1 MALFQRSKRRNGTST
16 TKPHLN
22 WMGGPS
28 YAITDPLLRL
38 RMAAASCFFGEP
50 MYYQRDAADA
60 RPRRRAAAFALTDAD
75 VERLR
80 DTLGAVDPQEWRSQT
95 PSELMERCIDDA
107 LAHDVEGTLAEA
119 ARLRSTALMRTT
131 PQVILVRAAHHP
143 AVRGTGLVRQWAK
156 EIILR
161 ADEPAVGLAYQ
172 LHRFGK
178 PIPNALKKA
187 WRDALQR
194 FDEHAL
200 AKYRLQSR
208 AEKTVDV
215 VNLVHPRGA
224 AIDRLAK
231 GTLTTTDRTWESIV
245 SAQGSTPAAW
255 AAALPVMGHMAL
267 LRNLRN
273 LVQAG
278 IPAKRFTAQ
287 LVAGARTGKQLP
299 FRYYSAYR
307 ALGDDAPAAVRDAV
321 EESLMISL
329 ENLPWLGGRTM
340 ALCDNSGS
348 AQGTTTSA
356 MGTMKVSTIA
366 NLTGVLAAM
375 RSQDGHVGI
384 FGDQLKT
391 TAVRKRSSVF
401 DQLDELER
409 LAKDI
414 GTSTE
419 NGIWLFW
426 DRAIRERQHW
436 DHVFVL
442 SDMQAG
448 HGGLYGTT
456 PGQYKEYAWKGR
468 EQYIDVPKLI
478 ARYRAEVNPDV
489 RVFLVQ
495 VAGYQDTLMPEHY
508 HRTYILGGWGPGLLG
523 YAAQMAGVEQ
533 AAVEQ
538 PRAS

>member
-1 MALFQRSKRRNGTST
+1 MMALFQRTKRRKHTGDA
-16 TKPHLN
+16 KPHFN
-22 WMGGPS
+22 WMGGRS
-28 YAITDPLLRL
+28 FDVTDPLLRL

-50 MYYQRDAADA
+50 MYYQRDAADD
-60 RPRRRAAAFALTDAD
+60 RPRRKTPAFALTEAD
-75 VERLR
+75 LQRLR
-80 DTLGAVDPQEWRSQT
+80 DTLGAMDPREWRSAS
-95 PSELMERCIDDA
+95 PSALLERCIDEA
-107 LAHDVEGTLAEA
+107 LAHDPVATLCEA
-119 ARLRSTALMRTT
+119 ARLREEALVRTT

-143 AVRGTGLVRQWAK
+143 LVRGTGLVRAWAPD
-156 EIILR
+156 IIKR

-194 FDEHAL
+194 FDDYGL
-200 AKYRLQSR
+200 AKHRLTSR
-208 AEKTVDV
+208 AAKTVDV
-215 VNLVHPRGA
+215 VNLVHPRSTA
-224 AIDRLAK
+224 VDRLAK

-245 SAQGSTPAAW
+245 SGRGSTRSAW

-278 IPAKRFTAQ
+278 ISPERFTSQ

-299 FRYYSAYR
+299 FRYYSAYK
-307 ALGDDAPAAVRDAV
+307 ALGPDAPSAVRDAV

-366 NLTGVLAAM
+366 NLTGVLAAI
-375 RSQDGHVGI
+375 RSHEGHVGV
-384 FGDQLKT
+384 FGDRLET
-391 TAVRKRSSVF
+391 LEIRKRSSVF
-401 DQLDELER
+401 DQLDKAEA
-409 LAKDI
+409 LAQSI
-414 GTSTE
+414 GLGTE
-419 NGIWLFW
+419 NGVWLFW
-426 DRAIRERQHW
+426 DRAIRERQRW

-456 PGQYKEYAWKGR
+456 PKQYREYAWKGR
-468 EQYIDVPKLI
+468 EQYIDVAKLI
-478 ARYRAEVNPDV
+478 ARYRAEVNDKV

-495 VAGYQDTLMPEHY
+495 VAGYQDTLVPEHY
-508 HRTYILGGWGPGLLG
+508 HRTYMLGGWGPGLLG
-523 YAAQMAGVEQ
+523 YAAEMASIEQ
-533 AAVEQ
+533 Q
-538 PRAS
+538 AS

>member
-1 MALFQRSKRRNGTST
+1 MALFQRSKRRDHTGTS
-16 TKPHLN
+16 KAHLN

-28 YAITDPLLRL
+28 HAITNPLLRL

-50 MYYQRDAADA
+50 MYYHRDAADV
-60 RPRRRAAAFALTDAD
+60 RPRRRTPAFALSQAD

-80 DTLGAVDPQEWRSQT
+80 ETLGATDPQEWRSQT
-95 PSELMERCIDDA
+95 PSELVERCIDDA
-107 LAHDVEGTLAEA
+107 LAHDPEGTLREA
-119 ARLRSTALMRTT
+119 ARLRAEALVRTT

-156 EIILR
+156 EIIAR

-172 LHRFGK
+172 LHRYGK

-194 FDEHAL
+194 FDDYAL
-200 AKYRLQSR
+200 AKYRLESKQ
-208 AEKTVDV
+208 EKTVDV

-224 AIDRLAK
+224 AVDKLAK

-245 SAQGSTPAAW
+245 SARGSTPAAW
-255 AAALPVMGHMAL
+255 SAALPVMGHMAL

-278 IPAKRFTAQ
+278 IPVERFAAQ

-299 FRYYSAYR
+299 FRYYSAYQ
-307 ALGDDAPAAVRDAV
+307 ALGADAPARLRDAV

-366 NLTGVLAAM
+366 NLTGVLAGM

-391 TAVRKRSSVF
+391 MSVRKRSSVF

-414 GTSTE
+414 GLGTE

-456 PGQYKEYAWKGR
+456 PGQYKEYAWHGR

-495 VAGYQDTLMPEHY
+495 VAGYQDTLVPEHY

-523 YAAQMAGVEQ
+523 YAAQMAAVEQ
-533 AAVEQ
+533 AAVGQ
-538 PRAS
+538 AAS